1 MTGEQSTFATLADL
15 IGKPAALSLCEQFG
29 GETIYI
35 RKSIA
40 LDDGIWRPWGDTFGQ
55 DVAEKVL
62 ETLAGKRVYIP
73 VAPPEML
80 AERNAAILQCLRH
93 GKAATDIAK
102 EFKLTPRYIAMIAN
116 RQGEQK

>member
-62 ETLAGKRVYIP
+62 ETLAGKRRLSTDAIYRISKAWRIP
-73 VAPPEML
+73 
-80 AERNAAILQCLRH
+80 AELLIEPRPSRRAA
-93 GKAATDIAK
+93 
-102 EFKLTPRYIAMIAN
+102 
-116 RQGEQK
+116 

>member
-40 LDDGIWRPWGDTFGQ
+40 MDDGIWRPWRDIFGQ
-55 DVAEKVL
+55 DVSEKVL
-62 ETLAGKRVYIP
+62 DTLAGKRVYIP
-73 VAPPEML
+73 VAPPAML
-80 AERNAAILQCLRH
+80 AERNAAIIQCLRH
-93 GKAATDIAK
+93 GKSVADVAT
-102 EFKLTPRYIAMIAN
+102 EFKLTRRYITMIAN
-116 RQGEQK
+116 QKGEPK